1 MAFGTT
7 KKGKIM
13 KESIETQPL
22 RGMRDFL
29 PKDWIFR
36 KKLMQVWSETA
47 EQNGFVRYETPIVES
62 LSLLE
67 RKAGEEISDQIYN
80 F

>member
-1 MAFGTT
+1 
-7 KKGKIM
+7 M

-80 F
+80 FDTAQNSA